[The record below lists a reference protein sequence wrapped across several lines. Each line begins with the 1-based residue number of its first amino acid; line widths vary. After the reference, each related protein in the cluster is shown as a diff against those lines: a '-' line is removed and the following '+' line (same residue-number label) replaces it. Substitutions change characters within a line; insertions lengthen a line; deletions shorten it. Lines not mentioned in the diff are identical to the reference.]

1 VTKNVLLTIFVATLA
16 AGLGGYIKFMN
27 PDVQFNHDKKENL
40 NDFVLMDLLSNPHSV
55 NEWQGKIRIINFWAT
70 WCPPCLE
77 EIPGFIEL
85 QEQYAEKNIQFIG
98 VAIDNK
104 ESVTQ
109 YLTSK
114 AINYPVL
121 LAENEGLNLAKE
133 LGNTMNVVPYTV
145 IVNQQGYVIKR
156 HQGQISKEKL
166 REIIASL
173 IQ

>member
-1 VTKNVLLTIFVATLA
+1 MIKRAILIVSVAMLSMGVGVFSKIKILIPLFNKNIPSFDLQL
-16 AGLGGYIKFMN
+16 
-27 PDVQFNHDKKENL
+27 PDIYGSQ
-40 NDFVLMDLLSNPHSV
+40 HSL

-77 EIPGFIEL
+77 EIPNFIEL